1 MRKTITT
8 SEKRDERRALNRR
21 SLIKWSLAA
30 GAALAV
36 PRWKVFEVLEGSG
49 GKALAAEAAC
59 LPTNRSVHVVAGIG
73 GFAWFQLLWPHNDVA
88 AGAAGNSQIA
98 FHAAGQQTMAQGT
111 DRPLTLA
118 PETPFKGLAGA
129 RQMSAFMCGNNET
142 HTDTPVSNTALA
154 GSSIFAVA
162 ASLQNTNPTV
172 IPVIAL
178 GVAPYGDAPGAPMPS
193 RVGLPEDI
201 VGLFNSAA
209 SKAGGLLEN
218 VEDAQL
224 YRAHYDAMASL
235 NRAANRSTTTSSYYT
250 AKQAAG
256 LLGTNLSTA
265 LAVSDAD
272 LARYGITP
280 ATRANVAEIGRTLII
295 AVKAFKLGLTSSIVM
310 PAMRDDPHGAW
321 DDLTGTLATVA
332 SLGTVF
338 DAFWADLD
346 STPDDSCAG
355 TSLADNFVMTIH
367 GDTPKDPLTRSAWPD
382 GTPGNAN
389 WVYVLGNGM
398 LKTGWHGGIDR
409 NGNVNGFDPATGQN
423 APFDGAASAQ
433 ATTAAIAYAVCRG
446 DNRRVG
452 DFANGVNLAGITNPV
467 QM

>member
-1 MRKTITT
+1 MRTKR
-8 SEKRDERRALNRR
+8 SERDERHQLNRR

-36 PRWKVFEVLEGSG
+36 PRWKVFEVLERSG
-49 GKALAAEAAC
+49 GKAMAAEAAC
-59 LPTNRSVHVVAGIG
+59 LPTNRSVHLVAGIG

-98 FHAAGQQTMAQGT
+98 FHAPGQATLAQGT

-118 PETPFKGLAGA
+118 PETPFRNLPGA

-142 HTDTPVSNTALA
+142 HTDAPLSNTALA
-154 GSSIFAVA
+154 GNSIFAVA

-178 GVAPYGDAPGAPMPS
+178 GVAPYGSAPGAPVAS
-193 RVGLPEDI
+193 RVGVPEDI

-224 YRAHYDAMASL
+224 YRAHYDALASL
-235 NRAANRSTTTSSYYT
+235 NRAANRSTTVSSYYT

-256 LLGTNLSTA
+256 LLGTNLSSA
-265 LAVSDAD
+265 LSVSQAD
-272 LARYGITP
+272 LDRYGITG

-295 AVKAFKLGLTSSIVM
+295 SVKAFKLGLTSSVVM

-321 DDLTGTLATVA
+321 NDMSGTLATVA
-332 SLGTVF
+332 SLGTIL

-346 STPDDSCAG
+346 STPDDSCG
-355 TSLADNFVMTIH
+355 GSSLADNFVMTIH
-367 GDTPKDPLTRSAWPD
+367 GDTPKDPLTKDGWPD

-409 NGNVNGFDPATGQN
+409 NASVTGFDPATGQA
-423 APFDGAASAQ
+423 APFDGATSAQ

-446 DNRRVG
+446 DARRVG
-452 DFANGVNLAGITNPV
+452 DFARGVNLAGITNPV

>member
-1 MRKTITT
+1 MSTT
-8 SEKRDERRALNRR
+8 KREAQRHISRR

-30 GAALAV
+30 GAALTV
-36 PRWKVFEVLEGSG
+36 PRWKVFEVLERSG

-59 LPTNRSVHVVAGIG
+59 MPTNRSVHVVAGIG

-88 AGAAGNSQIA
+88 AAAPGNGAIA
-98 FHAAGQQTMAQGT
+98 FHAPGQTTLAQGT

-118 PETPFKGLAGA
+118 PETPFRSLPGA

-162 ASLQNTNPTV
+162 AALQNTNPTV

-178 GVAPYGDAPGAPMPS
+178 GVAPYGTAPGAPVAA
-193 RVGLPEDI
+193 RVGVPEDI

-209 SKAGGLLEN
+209 SKAGGLLEK
-218 VEDAQL
+218 VEDAEL
-224 YRAHYDAMASL
+224 YRAHYDALASL
-235 NRAANRSTTTSSYYT
+235 NRAANRSTTKASYYT

-256 LLGTNLSTA
+256 LLGTNLASA
-265 LAVSDAD
+265 LSVSQGD
-272 LARYGITP
+272 LDRYGIT
-280 ATRANVAEIGRTLII
+280 AGTRANVAEIGRTLII
-295 AVKAFKLGLTSSIVM
+295 AVKAFKLGLTSSVVL

-321 DDLTGTLATVA
+321 NDMAGTLATVA
-332 SLGTVF
+332 SLGAIF

-346 STPDDSCAG
+346 ATPDDSCGGA
-355 TSLADNFVMTIH
+355 SLADNFVMTIH
-367 GDTPKDPLTRSAWPD
+367 GDTPKDPLNKDGWPD

-389 WVYVLGNGM
+389 WVYVLGNGL

-409 NGNVNGFDPATGQN
+409 NGGVTGFDPATGQN
-423 APFDGAASAQ
+423 AAFDGAASAQ
-433 ATTAAIAYAVCRG
+433 ATTAAIAYAVSRG
-446 DNRRVG
+446 DTRRVG
-452 DFANGVNLAGITNPV
+452 DFVRGVNLAGITNPV

>member
-1 MRKTITT
+1 MR
-8 SEKRDERRALNRR
+8 SKREERHQLNRR

-36 PRWKVFEVLEGSG
+36 PRWKVFEVLERSG

-59 LPTNRSVHVVAGIG
+59 LPTNRSVHLVAGIG

-98 FHAAGQQTMAQGT
+98 FHAAGNTTMAQGT

-118 PETPFKGLAGA
+118 PETPFKGLPGA

-172 IPVIAL
+172 IPVIAV
-178 GVAPYGDAPGAPMPS
+178 GVAPYGAAPGAPVAS
-193 RVGLPEDI
+193 RVGVPEDI

-235 NRAANRSTTTSSYYT
+235 NRAANRSTTTASYYT

-265 LAVSDAD
+265 LSVTDAD
-272 LARYGITP
+272 LVRYGIT
-280 ATRANVAEIGRTLII
+280 ASTRANVAEIGRTLII
-295 AVKAFKLGLTSSIVM
+295 AVKAFKLGLTSSVVM

-321 DDLTGTLATVA
+321 NDMAGTLATVA
-332 SLGTVF
+332 GLGTIL

-346 STPDDSCAG
+346 ASPDDSCGGA
-355 TSLADNFVMTIH
+355 SLADNFVMTIH
-367 GDTPKDPLTRSAWPD
+367 GDTPKDPLIRDAWPD

-398 LKTGWHGGIDR
+398 LRTGWHGGIDR
-409 NGNVNGFDPATGQN
+409 NGNVTGFDPATGQN
-423 APFDGAASAQ
+423 APFDGVASAE
-433 ATTAAIAYAVCRG
+433 ATTAAIAFAVCRG
-446 DNRRVG
+446 DTRRVG
-452 DFANGVNLAGITNPV
+452 DFARGTNVAGITRAV